1 MTWNRDDLAA
11 GLAFLGIGLFFGV
24 NTLMFLPVGSSV
36 EMGPGFFPLAL
47 CTILG
52 LLGAAILSKARR
64 AASDPQ
70 ERPPINLRA
79 VFFITAAPA
88 VFGLALRDLGLVP
101 ALVISTASALAASR
115 VIGLRRAV
123 TIVAG
128 MTVFCVAVFYYGLRV
143 PVELFNLDV
152 FN

>member
-11 GLAFLGIGLFFGV
+11 GLAFLGIGLFFAA
-24 NTLMFLPVGSSV
+24 NTLLFLPVGTTA

-47 CTILG
+47 CILLG
-52 LLGAAILSKARR
+52 LLGAAILLKARR
-64 AASDPQ
+64 PTTEPE
-70 ERPPINLRA
+70 ERPAINLRA
-79 VFFITAAPA
+79 VFFITAAPVA
-88 VFGLALRDLGLVP
+88 FGLALRDLGLVP
-101 ALVISTASALAASR
+101 ALVISTGAALAASR
-115 VIGLRRAV
+115 VIGLRRGV